1 MELRQ
6 LRYFVAVAEELNF
19 GRAATRLL
27 IAGPSLSQ
35 QIKALERDLRVQLFL
50 RDRRSVALTP
60 IGASLLPHVRALL
73 ERAEDL
79 RRRAARLSGSEPI
92 RIGFPDEV
100 TDAEEWSKRC
110 QVWSEQHERF
120 NIESSDP

>member
-1 MELRQ
+1 MRMKRQKRICEL
-6 LRYFVAVAEELNF
+6 LEPCPTDGAVSFAIRRLDRELQK
-19 GRAATRLL
+19 RALE
-27 IAGPSLSQ
+27 AGPMTERTGDDANRIFPLVT
-35 QIKALERDLRVQLFL
+35 KAYWPMRDQEQGYE
-50 RDRRSVALTP
+50 S
-60 IGASLLPHVRALL
+60 
-73 ERAEDL
+73 
-79 RRRAARLSGSEPI
+79 SEPI